1 MKNFLKVLIPLLIL
15 VLLAACVAQL
25 SEPTPTVTPQL
36 PEKAEIVAAF
46 FKAISEH
53 QKEEALSYLA
63 EDVRLDY
70 GDICFSGKTAR
81 VAFADENLKGL
92 KKEWIGENYRV
103 DGDIVHVDLK
113 IIDPDGSTYEGGS
126 LVYSVSDG
134 LIQWDGDCGP

>member
-1 MKNFLKVLIPLLIL
+1 MKNFLKVLIPILFLIM
-15 VLLAACVAQL
+15 LAACAAQQ
-25 SEPTPTVTPQL
+25 SEPIPTETPQL

-46 FKAISEH
+46 FRAISELD
-53 QKEEALSYLA
+53 EEKALSYLA

-70 GDICFSGKTAR
+70 GDFCFSGKTAR
-81 VAFADENLKGL
+81 VAFADGNLRGL

-113 IIDPDGSTYEGGS
+113 IINPDGSKYEGGS
-126 LVYSVSDG
+126 LAYSVSDG